1 MKRLIYTLCLM
12 MLTFMAQAQGDPT
25 VSQAQQAT
33 GLRADNKIWVVM
45 VVCLT
50 ILAGLILYVISVDRK
65 LSRLEKK

>member
-12 MLTFMAQAQGDPT
+12 LMTFMAQAQADPLN
-25 VSQAQQAT
+25 QAQQAT

>member
-12 MLTFMAQAQGDPT
+12 ILTFMAQAQGDPAI
-25 VSQAQQAT
+25 SQAQQAT

-50 ILAGLILYVISVDRK
+50 ILAGLILYVVSVDRK
-65 LSRLEKK
+65 ISKLEKK